1 MVMTLTFTCMCKDE
15 NDGSRRRHE
24 CTAED
29 NRRKDVPG
37 YFQFLCSECSW
48 HAARCLLCDKL
59 HQWDKTSS
67 VTAAKRGSRVYL
79 HLFQQHCKT
88 HHTPQEED
96 THQQE
101 EPNKRQQLDE
111 YGEST
116 TYGVVEEEG
125 TFTADHPDCDV
136 TFDCETS
143 EKREGEATSDKERTT
158 KREQMN
164 RACRRKGP
172 IIFNQSLMKVNSMR
186 NDLPSMLSVI
196 VCNCRMNTTSRQQIP
211 TCT

>member
-1 MVMTLTFTCMCKDE
+1 MVMMLTFTCMCKDE

-67 VTAAKRGSRVYL
+67 ASAARHGTKVYL
-79 HLFQQHCKT
+79 GMFKSHCKT
-88 HHTPQEED
+88 HHAPQEEG

-101 EPNKRQQLDE
+101 EPIKRQRLNE

-116 TYGVVEEEG
+116 TSGVLEEEG

-143 EKREGEATSDKERTT
+143 EKREGKATSDKREDNEERAD
-158 KREQMN
+158 ESSVSS
-164 RACRRKGP
+164 KG
-172 IIFNQSLMKVNSMR
+172 S
-186 NDLPSMLSVI
+186 DY
-196 VCNCRMNTTSRQQIP
+196 C
-211 TCT
+211 